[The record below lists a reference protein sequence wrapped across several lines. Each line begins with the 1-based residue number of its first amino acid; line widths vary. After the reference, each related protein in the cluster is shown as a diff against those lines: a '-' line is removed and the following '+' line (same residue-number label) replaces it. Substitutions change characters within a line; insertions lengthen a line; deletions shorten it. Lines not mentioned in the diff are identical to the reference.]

1 MTIIEAKNI
10 TLVRDNK
17 KVLEDVSFDVEKG
30 EFIAIIGPNG
40 AGKTTLVKIMTG
52 LLKPSSGTI
61 KISGVEPDNFISK
74 RKGVVGY
81 LPQKTIVNWSMPL
94 KVLDVVLI
102 EKLFPFS
109 FFRKYSKEDI
119 ERAGY
124 WLEVFGIKDKMH
136 AYIKDLSGGEQQ
148 RVSLARC
155 MFNEPEILIL
165 DEPNTAVD
173 AVYNVKI
180 YETLKRLC
188 KDRNITVIMV
198 THDIGAVTMY
208 VDKVMCL
215 NVKLHCHSSP
225 STIDYS
231 EMLRKVYGENVNMVI
246 HGERCD
252 SCVFGAK
259 NDRNTH

>member
-1 MTIIEAKNI
+1 MIVIEAKNV

-17 KVLEDVSFDVEKG
+17 KVLENVSFDVEKG
-30 EFIAIIGPNG
+30 EFVAIIGPNG
-40 AGKTTLVKIMTG
+40 AGKTTLIKIVIG
-52 LLKPSSGTI
+52 LLKPTGGLVKIDGAEPEKFI
-61 KISGVEPDNFISK
+61 KRRRGI
-74 RKGVVGY
+74 VGY
-81 LPQKTIVNWSMPL
+81 LPQKAIVNWSMPL

-102 EKLFPFS
+102 EKLSPFS
-109 FFRKYSKEDI
+109 FFRKYSKEDV
-119 ERAGY
+119 ERAEY
-124 WLEVFGIKDKMH
+124 WLEVFGIKDKIN
-136 AYIKDLSGGEQQ
+136 AYIRDLSGGEQQ

-180 YETLKRLC
+180 YEILKNLC
-188 KDRNITVIMV
+188 NDRNITVIMV

-231 EMLRKVYGENVNMVI
+231 EMLKKVYGENVNMVI

-252 SCVFGAK
+252 NCVFGAK
-259 NDRNTH
+259 K